1 MGLDLLEL
9 PLWRECSCGASL
21 GLLLRVRPA
30 PDSALEY
37 SLLLEGHW
45 ESMVWWATHAE
56 TSCYAAAARVATAF
70 YEDGI
75 PPVHDL
81 VAADGTRVVL
91 GTHRPDLHAARDPVA
106 AHAAQYAAVWEDA
119 LQQDNYGDFHR
130 VLAEA
135 GLLDPLPPRP
145 VPPVAPE

>member
-9 PLWRECSCGASL
+9 PLWRACSCGTSL
-21 GLLLRVRPA
+21 GLLLGVRPA

-37 SLLLEGHW
+37 SLLLEDGW

-56 TSCYAAAARVATAF
+56 ATCYAAAARVASAF

-81 VAADGTRVVL
+81 LDSTGTPVVL
-91 GTHRPDLHAARDPVA
+91 GTHRPDLHLAHDPIA
-106 AHAAQYAAVWEDA
+106 AHAAQYAPVWAEA

-135 GLLDPLPPRP
+135 GLLEPLPPRP